1 MRVSLNAVWQPNCWA
16 WDCFLHGDEIRWK
29 LSKEKNKLRRLPA
42 GCDPFS
48 HTFYK
53 TWRRC
58 QMSPLCVNF
67 TRDKCWWESKQ
78 DCCMDQ
84 MKVKKIAPSCI
95 IASEKPLSSP
105 SVSSIPRPRARIFLF
120 LFIFPVYC
128 NHAILSCRFS
138 SHTKPPSLPHPRFFF
153 FSLWGFKRPERIKGF
168 YFRAHLRLL
177 GRDSNISSLIKNRP
191 WKGPIM
197 LCFGRCI
204 WSLVLLE

>member
-1 MRVSLNAVWQPNCWA
+1 MHRFAAKWNLYELTFKKKDRKVLLKKTKQNCISSFSFSTASVGQLLFPSWNGVVQHWRRRTAPLLPERLKRGFFSNQWCYRNFSCVLWLSRGTMRVSLNAVWQPNCWA

-84 MKVKKIAPSCI
+84 MKVKKNCTFVYNCLWEAAI
-95 IASEKPLSSP
+95 I
-105 SVSSIPRPRARIFLF
+105 
-120 LFIFPVYC
+120 
-128 NHAILSCRFS
+128 
-138 SHTKPPSLPHPRFFF
+138 T
-153 FSLWGFKRPERIKGF
+153 
-168 YFRAHLRLL
+168 L
-177 GRDSNISSLIKNRP
+177 G
-191 WKGPIM
+191 
-197 LCFGRCI
+197 
-204 WSLVLLE
+204 